1 MLEHVPDPAAV
12 VAACAR
18 LLKPGGHAIFS
29 TINRTAKAWLFA
41 IVVGE
46 YVLRILPRGT
56 HEYAKLIRPG
66 ELRAWSAV
74 AGLAF
79 MRSAS
84 LMFNPLARKFRVAP
98 DREDVNYMASFIRK
112 E

>member
-1 MLEHVPDPAAV
+1 
-12 VAACAR
+12 
-18 LLKPGGHAIFS
+18 LKSFA
-29 TINRTAKAWLFA
+29 LA
-41 IVVGE
+41 IVGAE
-46 YVLRILPRGT
+46 YMLGLVPRGT

-66 ELRAWSAV
+66 ELRAWSAL